1 MQTMKRLFRSALR
14 IATASVSLLLLG
26 VIGLRIAITQ
36 PTPGSYPFQSGQRAD
51 PQILEQHVRF
61 FTDTV
66 FPRDYLHTDNLDHAA
81 HYVSRA
87 FQQVGAHVS
96 EQPYS
101 IDGREYRNI
110 IARFGPPH
118 GPVVVVGAHYDAY
131 SELPGADDNAS
142 GAAGLLEAAR
152 LLASHT
158 HETPVEL
165 VAYSTEEPPFF
176 RSPDMG
182 SAIHASSL
190 RKSNRRI
197 IAMIGLEMIGY
208 FSEVQPAP
216 FAVLRLLYP
225 ATGDFIVVAGRW
237 ADRSLIKEVKK
248 SMRGASALDVR
259 SYCGPTDLGS
269 DLSDHRNYW
278 GDRSHAVMVTDTA
291 FIRNPNYH
299 SKTDT
304 PDTLDYSRMASVV
317 DGVVNA
323 VLTLA
328 GKD

>member
-1 MQTMKRLFRSALR
+1 
-14 IATASVSLLLLG
+14 V
-26 VIGLRIAITQ
+26 
-36 PTPGSYPFQSGQRAD
+36 
-51 PQILEQHVRF
+51 
-61 FTDTV
+61 
-66 FPRDYLHTDNLDHAA
+66 
-81 HYVSRA
+81 
-87 FQQVGAHVS
+87 
-96 EQPYS
+96 
-101 IDGREYRNI
+101 
-110 IARFGPPH
+110 
-118 GPVVVVGAHYDAY
+118 Y

-158 HETPVEL
+158 PDTPVEL

-190 RKSNRRI
+190 RESNTQV

-208 FSEVQPAP
+208 FSEVQPAL
-216 FAVLRLLYP
+216 FTALRLLYP
-225 ATGDFIVVAGRW
+225 STGDFIVVAGRW
-237 ADRSLIKEVKK
+237 ADRALIREVKK

-278 GDRSHAVMVTDTA
+278 GDHSHAVMVTDTA

-299 SKTDT
+299 SKADT